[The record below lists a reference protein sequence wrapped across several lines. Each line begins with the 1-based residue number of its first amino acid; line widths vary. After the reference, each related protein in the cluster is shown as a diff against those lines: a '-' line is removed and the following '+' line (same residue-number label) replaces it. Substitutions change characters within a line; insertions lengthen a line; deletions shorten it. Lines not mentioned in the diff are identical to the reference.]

1 MYYTLNAIIL
11 KRQNFKD
18 DDLLVTVYSFER
30 GKIILQAKGAK
41 RIKSKLAGHLEP
53 LILSNLNI
61 THGKY
66 IDQLIGAQIIKSYQQ
81 IKSDIILI
89 GYANYF
95 IELIYNLTQEGH
107 ADKQVFSLLK
117 KSLDFLITAD
127 ANSCKIARI
136 SFGFKLLHLLGF
148 DSSVNTQLALNSEI
162 SYIVKNSINSISQ
175 HKNIIKKL
183 SQINKILDQELEQ
196 QLEQEIKTKEFLKQ
210 VIKS

>member
-18 DDLLVTVYSFER
+18 DDLLITVYSLER

-53 LILSNLNI
+53 LTLSNLNI

-66 IDQLIGAQIIKSYQQ
+66 IDQLIGAQIIKSYYQ
-81 IKSDIILI
+81 IKSAITLI

-95 IELIYNLTQEGH
+95 IELIYNLTQEDH
-107 ADKQVFSLLK
+107 PDKQIFVLLK
-117 KSLDFLITAD
+117 KSLDFLTIAD
-127 ANSCKIARI
+127 DSSYKIARI

-162 SYIVKNSINSISQ
+162 SYIVKNTIDLISCN
-175 HKNIIKKL
+175 KNVIKKL

-196 QLEQEIKTKEFLKQ
+196 QLEQEVKTKEFLKQ
-210 VIKS
+210 II